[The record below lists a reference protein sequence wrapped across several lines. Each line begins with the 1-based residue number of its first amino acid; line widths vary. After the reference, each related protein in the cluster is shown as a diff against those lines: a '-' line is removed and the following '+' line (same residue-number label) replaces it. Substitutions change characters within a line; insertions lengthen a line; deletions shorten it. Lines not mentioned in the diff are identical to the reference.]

1 MDLFVV
7 YLKTVPDVA
16 TIYSSD
22 SCQTNK
28 FLHKR
33 TYTVSVLKLNL
44 KKEGINSSKKK
55 RLTFTDIRIFKY

>member
-28 FLHKR
+28 LIP
-33 TYTVSVLKLNL
+33 T
-44 KKEGINSSKKK
+44 GC
-55 RLTFTDIRIFKY
+55 